1 MKRRGILHAAAATL
15 IGFSLPA
22 RPRSTRTR
30 RIAIFH
36 PGTEE
41 ATRTVI
47 AVFRATLKELNYI
60 EGRDVVIEVQWGA
73 GKIDEIPSAAAEIVA
88 RKPDVIV
95 TATSAGVAAF
105 KKATSTI
112 PIVFATAG
120 SPVEQGFVAS
130 LGRPGGNITGVMVFA
145 EMGSKMVEV
154 AREAFPSSQRL
165 AILLHAP
172 DPAHKLILEHFA
184 ASTPRFH
191 FEPVVVKFARVAE
204 LDRVFKELTERKAD
218 VLYVADLAFNHANTE
233 QLIER
238 ALQARLPLISNFDE
252 ITLKGGLLSYGGARY
267 ENYRRAAMLVDKI
280 LRGAKPA
287 DIPVEQPDRFPLV
300 INRRT
305 ARAIGVTLSPVI
317 MFRADRI
324 ID

>member
-1 MKRRGILHAAAATL
+1 MKRRAILHAAAVTSL
-15 IGFSLPA
+15 GFLLPA
-22 RPRSTRTR
+22 RSQGTRTP

-41 ATRTVI
+41 ATRSVI
-47 AVFRATLKELNYI
+47 GTFRATLRELNYI
-60 EGRDVVIEVQWGA
+60 EGRDIAIEVRWGA
-73 GKIDEIPSAAAEIVA
+73 GKMDEIASAAAEIVA

-105 KKATSTI
+105 KRATSTI

-130 LGRPGGNITGVMVFA
+130 LGRPGGNITGVMVFT
-145 EMGSKMVEV
+145 EMGGKMVEV
-154 AREAFPSSQRL
+154 AREAFPHAQRL
-165 AILLHAP
+165 AILLHTL
-172 DPAHKLILEHFA
+172 DPAHKLILDHFVA
-184 ASTPRFH
+184 ATPRFQ
-191 FEPVVVKFARVAE
+191 FEPVIVNFSRTAE
-204 LDRVFKELTERKAD
+204 LDRVFRELAERKAD
-218 VLYVADLAFNHANTE
+218 VLFVADLAFNHANME

-238 ALQARLPLISNFDE
+238 ALEARLPLISNFDE
-252 ITLKGGLLSYGGARY
+252 ITRRGGLLSYGGARDD
-267 ENYRRAAMLVDKI
+267 NYRRAAVLVDKI

-324 ID
+324 LD

>member
-1 MKRRGILHAAAATL
+1 MRRRAILHAAAATL
-15 IGFSLPA
+15 LGFLLPA
-22 RPRSTRTR
+22 GSQMRTR

-41 ATRTVI
+41 ATRSVI
-47 AVFRATLKELNYI
+47 MAFRATLKELNYV

-73 GKIDEIPSAAAEIVA
+73 GKIDEIASAAAEIVA

-130 LGRPGGNITGVMVFA
+130 LGRPGGNITGITVFA

-154 AREAFPSSQRL
+154 AREAFPHSQRL
-165 AILLHAP
+165 AILLHTP
-172 DPAHKLILEHFA
+172 DPAHKLILGHFIS
-184 ASTPRFH
+184 STPRFQ
-191 FEPVVVKFARVAE
+191 FEPVVVNFARTAE
-204 LDRVFKELTERKAD
+204 LDRVFKELAERKAD
-218 VLYVADLAFNHANTE
+218 VLYVADLAFNHANME

-252 ITLKGGLLSYGGARY
+252 ITLKGGLLSYGGARD
-267 ENYRRAAMLVDKI
+267 ENYRRAAVLVDKI

-300 INRRT
+300 INLRT
-305 ARAIGVTLSPVI
+305 ARAIGVTLSPVT